1 MTTATTTC
9 EGTIG
14 QQAGDFGLVP
24 VGCRQVVGLAR
35 WFDEQGNEHAA
46 CIWHARELEHR
57 YPPADPPWPGDLPT
71 TEFMDAMDA
80 AKWAAD
86 RERVG

>member
-14 QQAGDFGLVP
+14 QEAGDFGLIP
-24 VGCRQVVGLAR
+24 VGCRQVVGLVR
-35 WFDEQGNEHAA
+35 WFDSQGTQHAA
-46 CIWHARELEHR
+46 CIWHARSLERR
-57 YPPADPPWPGDLPT
+57 YPACDPPWPGDLPEHADDMT
-71 TEFMDAMDA
+71 F

-86 RERVG
+86 RDGVA